1 MIQSLKA
8 SIQEF
13 LQREKASKE
22 VAALLQ
28 QHLDI
33 RPVSPS
39 SYSVA
44 SQATAITAALSLSVF
59 MFQFFRH
66 PAPILPPSLSLIIG
80 ILILILAVA
89 SPAIMLL
96 LPIRYWFAWYT
107 PTLQV
112 LLSFGG
118 FVGCFTL
125 AFYLLPSSDYLIE
138 HNRVITSFFAGMLA
152 WAAISLPFSPF
163 LYRKNSK
170 VVTTLARADLIQTH
184 LALEQISLTRK
195 HLLKRPKAKKNQ
207 SALEQATQ
215 EDIPRFYLARHPD
228 GTYTVAF
235 KADLPIPIM
244 QRLAEM
250 QPKTAFTD
258 HEAVKRVL
266 AEDAPCEDIWTGKI
280 YTFPEIAA
288 PLNDP
293 NVMGMPITWDR
304 GWEAGEQEDVQEDD
318 EERDEEERKVIS
330 RAGEEWD
337 TSLLAYVVDERIV
350 AGCHAQKINDV
361 AAEAWVQPE
370 PSNGKEARQVTL
382 AWASTMQRSGKIPF
396 FSHHVDDEGAANLAL
411 GLGLPLVVEEVDY
424 Y

>member
-13 LQREKASKE
+13 LQRQKSTKE
-22 VAALLQ
+22 VVALLR
-28 QHLDI
+28 QHLDVK
-33 RPVSPS
+33 PVT
-39 SYSVA
+39 A
-44 SQATAITAALSLSVF
+44 SNFSIVSQGAAVVEMLSLSVF

-66 PAPILPPSLSLIIG
+66 PAPILPPSLSLIVG
-80 ILILILAVA
+80 ILTLILALA
-89 SPAIMLL
+89 SPAIILL

-152 WAAISLPFSPF
+152 WTVISLPFSPF

-184 LALEQISLTRK
+184 LALEQISLTRE

-215 EDIPRFYLARHPD
+215 EEIPRFYVARHSD
-228 GTYTVAF
+228 GTYTVGF

-244 QRLAEM
+244 KRLAEM
-250 QPKTAFTD
+250 QPKTAFTE

-266 AEDAPCEDIWTGKI
+266 EEDAPCEDIWTGKI
-280 YTFPEIAA
+280 YTFPEIT
-288 PLNDP
+288 PPQDYP
-293 NVMGMPITWDR
+293 NVIGMPITWDR
-304 GWEAGEQEDVQEDD
+304 GWEAGEQEDEEED
-318 EERDEEERKVIS
+318 EKDEEERKVIS

-337 TSLLAYVVDERIV
+337 TPLLVYVINERIV
-350 AGCHAQKINDV
+350 AGCRAQKISDV

-370 PSNGKEARQVTL
+370 PSNGKEARQVML
-382 AWASTMQRSGKIPF
+382 AWASTMQRSGKISF
-396 FSHHVDDEGAANLAL
+396 FSHHVDDEGAADLAR
-411 GLGLPLVVEEVDY
+411 GLGLPLVAEEVDY